1 MINIYIQCIIIL
13 YNSIFVQSEMYYK
26 SILVVVHEL
35 DEKIAQ
41 FMMRVGTCLIDTI
54 KLWID
59 SLPKCLLRY
68 TYFAQQRF

>member
-26 SILVVVHEL
+26 SILLVVHEL

-41 FMMRVGTCLIDTI
+41 FIMRVGTCLIDTK

-68 TYFAQQRF
+68 THFAQQRF

>member
-1 MINIYIQCIIIL
+1 MIIINLYTVNIL
-13 YNSIFVQSEMYYK
+13 YNSIFVQSEMNYK
-26 SILVVVHEL
+26 SILLVVHEL

-41 FMMRVGTCLIDTI
+41 FMMRVGTCLIDIT

-68 TYFAQQRF
+68 THFAQQRC